1 MPGMNESGDA
11 TSESNGRMGV
21 PSIDNEIE
29 TNPVD

>member
-1 MPGMNESGDA
+1 MNESGDG
-11 TSESNGRMGV
+11 TSESNGTMGV